1 MNRRSLLG
9 GSALAAT
16 AAVAVRQQWWPRVP
30 RSNRRISHVAVLR
43 CDRYE
48 YTPAIVRDGLKLL
61 GPSVRGRR
69 VLLKPNL
76 VEYSPTAPIN
86 THPMLIASTVDA
98 LFALGA
104 ATVRVAD
111 GPGHV
116 RDTELLL
123 SECGLREQLDA
134 VGRAE
139 FVDLNFDSAVRVN
152 PSTRLTQ
159 LAQMWLPATIYTS
172 DVVISMPKIKTHH
185 WAGVT
190 LSLKNLFGVV
200 PGSIYGW
207 PKNVLHWQGIDNSIV
222 ELAATLPVH
231 FVIADGIEAMEGNGP
246 LHGPMKHLGCIVFS
260 DDPVAGDAT
269 CCRLMGIDPARVR
282 HLQLASPLGNFEQPR
297 IEQRGERIEA
307 LAQQFDLL
315 PEFRHIRVG
324 V

>member
-1 MNRRSLLG
+1 MNRRSLLA

-16 AAVAVRQQWWPRVP
+16 TALTVRQQWWPRVP
-30 RSNRRISHVAVLR
+30 RRSGGISRAAVLR

-48 YTPAIVRDGLKLL
+48 RTPAVVREGLRLL
-61 GPSVRGRR
+61 EPSVRGQR

-76 VEYSPTAPIN
+76 VEYSQAAPIN
-86 THPMLIASTVDA
+86 TNPLLIASTVDA
-98 LFALGA
+98 LYMLGA
-104 ATVRVAD
+104 ASVTVAD

-123 SECGLREQLDA
+123 SESGLRAQLDA
-134 VGRAE
+134 VGRAN
-139 FVDLNFDSAVRVN
+139 FVDLNFDSVVRVE
-152 PSTRLTQ
+152 PATRLTQ
-159 LAQMWLPATIYTS
+159 LREIWLPTTIRAA

-222 ELAATLPVH
+222 ELAVTVPVH

-246 LHGPMKHLGCIVFS
+246 LHGPMKRLSCLVFA
-260 DDPVAGDAT
+260 DDPVAADAT
-269 CCRLMGIDPARVR
+269 CCRLMGIDPSRVR
-282 HLQLASPLGNFEQPR
+282 HLQLASALGNLLPDR
-297 IEQRGERIEA
+297 IEQRGERIES
-307 LAQQFDLL
+307 LMQRFDLL
-315 PEFRHIRVG
+315 PEFRQLRSG
-324 V
+324 F

>member
-1 MNRRSLLG
+1 MNRRSLLA

-16 AAVAVRQQWWPRVP
+16 AAFAVRQQWPRVP
-30 RSNRRISHVAVLR
+30 RRSRRLSRIAVLK
-43 CDRYE
+43 CERYE
-48 YTPAIVRDGLKLL
+48 RTPALVRDGLKLL
-61 GPSVRGRR
+61 APIVRAKRI
-69 VLLKPNL
+69 LLKPNL
-76 VEYSPTAPIN
+76 VEYSQTTPIN
-86 THPMLIASTVDA
+86 THPLLIASTVDA
-98 LFALGA
+98 LYMLGA
-104 ATVRVAD
+104 ASVTVAD

-123 SECGLREQLDA
+123 SECGLRAHLEA

-139 FVDLNFDSAVRVN
+139 FVDLNFDSVVRVD
-152 PSTRLTQ
+152 PATRLTQ
-159 LAQMWLPATIYTS
+159 LNEIWIPATVRAA

-207 PKNVLHWQGIDNSIV
+207 PKNVLHWQGIENSIV
-222 ELAATLPVH
+222 ELAAAVPVH

-246 LHGPMKHLGCIVFS
+246 LHGPMKRLGCLVFA

-269 CCRLMGIDPARVR
+269 CCRLMGINPARVR
-282 HLQLASPLGNFEQPR
+282 HLQLASPLGNLQPDR
-297 IEQRGERIEA
+297 IEQRGERIETVM
-307 LAQQFDLL
+307 QRFDLL
-315 PEFRHIRVG
+315 PEFGHLRGG

>member
-1 MNRRSLLG
+1 MNRRSLLA
-9 GSALAAT
+9 GSTLAAT
-16 AAVAVRQQWWPRVP
+16 AALAVRQQWWPRVP
-30 RSNRRISHVAVLR
+30 RRSRRISHTAVLR

-48 YTPAIVRDGLKLL
+48 HTPRIVREGLKLL
-61 GPSVRGRR
+61 APVIHRKR

-98 LFALGA
+98 LYALGA
-104 ATVRVAD
+104 AEVTVAD

-123 SECGLREQLDA
+123 FECGLRSQLDA
-134 VGRAE
+134 VGLTE
-139 FVDLNFDSAVRVN
+139 FVDLNFDSALRVN
-152 PSTRLTQ
+152 PATRLTQ
-159 LAQMWLPATIYTS
+159 LPEVWLPATVRAA

-222 ELAATLPVH
+222 ELAATVPVH

-246 LHGPMKHLGCIVFS
+246 LHGPMKRLGCIVFA
-260 DDPVAGDAT
+260 DDPVAADAT
-269 CCRLMGIDPARVR
+269 CCRLMGIDPVRIR
-282 HLQLASPLGNFEQPR
+282 HLQLASPLGNLESHR
-297 IEQRGERIEA
+297 IEQRGERIET
-307 LAQQFDLL
+307 QMQSFDLL
-315 PEFRHIRVG
+315 PEFRYLRG
-324 V
+324 GS